1 MRIQLPGSSLAPRT
15 CRTCGRTFM
24 GGPRAWYCPDCR
36 AERRRK
42 QDKINKQRKAEGKSI
57 VIGQTVGH
65 CEVCG
70 AEFVYGSARQKYCS
84 SCAPAAYAEVD
95 RQQGRGW
102 LQRAVE
108 RHGQRYADEY
118 YAARRVDREHCVDCD
133 APLAPG
139 HGANKELCPACER
152 LHLQYSRY
160 KTGCKR
166 IAHPREPVSF
176 AVWKAARHKKYCAD
190 CGVLLPSDYACN
202 KKYCAACKKLRERY
216 TSYKLHCKRTERQA
230 VSFDD
235 WKAGA
240 R

>member
-15 CRTCGRTFM
+15 CRQCGRTFM

-36 AERRRK
+36 AVRRREL
-42 QDKINKQRKAEGKSI
+42 DRENKRRRRAGKSI

-70 AEFVYGSARQKYCS
+70 KKFVFGSARQKYCS

-102 LQRAVE
+102 LKRAVE
-108 RHGQRYADEY
+108 KHGQRYADEY
-118 YAARRVDREHCVDCD
+118 YAARRLGREHCVDCG

-139 HGANKELCPACER
+139 HGASKEYCPACEK
-152 LHLQYSRY
+152 LHVSYRNYKSR
-160 KTGCKR
+160 CKR
-166 IAHPREPVSF
+166 KSCEPASF
-176 AVWKAARHKKYCAD
+176 EIWKVERHKKYCED
-190 CGVLLPSDYACN
+190 CGSLLPADVKN
-202 KKYCAACKKLRERY
+202 NQKYCTECKKLHVRY
-216 TSYKLHCKRTERQA
+216 TSYKMMCKHKLKKPVGFEE
-230 VSFDD
+230 
-235 WKAGA
+235 WKAGK

>member
-1 MRIQLPGSSLAPRT
+1 MAPRT
-15 CRTCGRTFM
+15 CRQCGRTFM

-36 AERRRK
+36 AVRRREL
-42 QDKINKQRKAEGKSI
+42 DRENKRRRRAGKSI

-70 AEFVYGSARQKYCS
+70 KEFTFGSARQKYCS

-118 YAARRVDREHCVDCD
+118 YAARRVDREHCVDCG
-133 APLAPG
+133 ALLEPG
-139 HGANKELCPACER
+139 HAPNKELCPACER
-152 LHLQYSRY
+152 LHLEYNRY
-160 KTGCKR
+160 KVYCKR
-166 IAHPREPVSF
+166 RNREPASF
-176 AVWKAARHKKYCAD
+176 EVWKVERNKKYCAD
-190 CGVLLPSDYACN
+190 CGKLLPSDYACN

-216 TSYKLHCKRTERQA
+216 TSYKMTCKRTARQP
-230 VSFDD
+230 VSFED